1 MLARVVNRLEEGVI
15 SLLLVFTT
23 LLVFAEVVL
32 RFGFNTGFLW
42 IQELT
47 LHASAWM
54 VLFGASYGI
63 KVGAHIGVD
72 AIVRALPVGVRRWVS
87 VLAAA
92 LCLVYC
98 GLFMAGSWTYLDRMH
113 MIGVDLEDMPVRQ
126 WLAHSILFIGFVLLS
141 VRFLQLM
148 WAFAMGRAS
157 GFRLADEAAEAIKEL
172 KRDGAGGVG
181 R

>member
-1 MLARVVNRLEEGVI
+1 MLTRVVNRLEEGVI

-72 AIVRALPVGVRRWVS
+72 AIVRALPPGVRRWVS
-87 VLAAA
+87 VLAAC

-98 GLFMAGSWTYLDRMH
+98 GLFIVGAWTYLDRMH
-113 MIGVDLEDMPVRQ
+113 MIGIDLEDLPVKQ
-126 WLAHSILFIGFVLLS
+126 WLAHSILLIGFVLLS
-141 VRFLQLM
+141 IRFLQLM
-148 WAFAMGRAS
+148 WAFALGRAS
-157 GFRLADEAAEAIKEL
+157 GFRLADEAAAAMKEL
-172 KRDGAGGVG
+172 ARDGAREPG